1 MQLAGDTAN
10 SYSTLLHYE
19 YIMKTRMVLINLQMH
34 RKAADDNITYYIL
47 LVPEACV
54 LGSSQMP
61 VYH

>member
-19 YIMKTRMVLINLQMH
+19 HIMKTRMVLINLQMH
-34 RKAADDNITYYIL
+34 RKAADDNITYSIL
-47 LVPEACV
+47 LVPEACA

-61 VYH
+61 VYR

>member
-10 SYSTLLHYE
+10 SGSTLLHCDH
-19 YIMKTRMVLINLQMH
+19 IMKTRMVLINPHMH

-47 LVPEACV
+47 LAPEACA

-61 VYH
+61 VSH